1 MAWVRSEYA
10 GALAVLC
17 TWAAAVLPWSVTYFS
32 VGSITQ
38 VLVRVHWGVFKFQ
51 FGAPEDLVLPSQTV
65 LAELDTAANPGI
77 RQATLVWI
85 GAAAVMTALVA
96 FSVAYYLR
104 EERVEA
110 LPVDPVRLTGG
121 ALLVVAVAH
130 AASLWLLLA
139 HRAGTTVPVGA
150 VFEFV
155 FAYLLLT
162 VDRQPGD

>member
-38 VLVRVHWGVFKFQ
+38 VLIRLHWGVFRFQ
-51 FGAPEDLVLPSQTV
+51 FGAPEELVLPSVTV
-65 LAELDTAANPGI
+65 LGALEDASSAGV

-85 GAAAVMTALVA
+85 GAAAVMTVLVA
-96 FSVAYYLR
+96 FSVVYYLR
-104 EERVEA
+104 EDRVEA
-110 LPVDPVRLTGG
+110 LPVDPVRLTGW
-121 ALLVVAVAH
+121 AMLVVAVAH
-130 AASLWLLLA
+130 AASLWLFLQY
-139 HRAGTTVPVGA
+139 RAGTTVPVGA

-162 VDRQPGD
+162 VERQPDA